1 MEQDLE
7 KEVNQI
13 TQRYQLKHLFARNL
27 IFKWFKMKKKTLK
40 CITFYTFV
48 KSLANFF
55 DLIKYRNP

>member
-27 IFKWFKMKKKTLK
+27 IFKWFKMKKKDFKMYYFLYFCK
-40 CITFYTFV
+40 V
-48 KSLANFF
+48 SRKL
-55 DLIKYRNP
+55 L